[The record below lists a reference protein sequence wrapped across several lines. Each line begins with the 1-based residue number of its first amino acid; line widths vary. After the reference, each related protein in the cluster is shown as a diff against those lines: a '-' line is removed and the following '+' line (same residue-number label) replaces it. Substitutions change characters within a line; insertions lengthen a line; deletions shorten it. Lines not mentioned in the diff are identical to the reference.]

1 MQSLL
6 LSRAVSCSRTAF
18 VARNAR
24 FMATN
29 PPGPNSP
36 PSTSKS
42 AKAETIPPS
51 PASLSLDFSPVQ
63 ESQEQRAE
71 GQTGAKSS
79 KDSLS
84 SIERK
89 RRNIGRASLAMLGLG
104 IAAGAV
110 FLGRDWEEGE
120 LKSLKIRVEDAPT
133 TRMGRT
139 QARFGSMFDFFS
151 KPAWDELLPPPAP
164 PSSPYYRPYTLI
176 LSLDDLLVSS
186 TWDREK
192 GWRTAKR
199 PGVDYFLTYLSQ
211 FYEIVVF
218 TSQHSYTALPIL
230 EKLDPYDYSI
240 LYKLFREST
249 RSVNGTPKKDLSFLN
264 RDLSKVVMLDTDPDH
279 VSLQPEN
286 AVVVPKWKGNPR
298 DKGLVAMIPF
308 LESIA
313 IYRPEDV
320 RPILSNYQGKDIPLE
335 YGKKEAE
342 LKAQF
347 VEEWKKSGRAKSGG
361 GLTLSG
367 LFMGSK
373 QESPVPLTYLEQKRK
388 EAQERHRGD
397 MEYLEQNKA
406 QFDKMKE
413 EQLKLQNESMGGN
426 LFSILSSVGAPPP
439 QLPPQQQQQQPKP
452 DAPKTLTAGD
462 DGKAVAQA

>member
-1 MQSLL
+1 
-6 LSRAVSCSRTAF
+6 
-18 VARNAR
+18 
-24 FMATN
+24 
-29 PPGPNSP
+29 
-36 PSTSKS
+36 
-42 AKAETIPPS
+42 
-51 PASLSLDFSPVQ
+51 VQ
-63 ESQEQRAE
+63 EPHGQRAE

-89 RRNIGRASLAMLGLG
+89 RRNLGRASLALLGLG
-104 IAAGAV
+104 IASGAV
-110 FLGRDWEEGE
+110 YLGRNWEEGE
-120 LKSLKIRVEDAPT
+120 LKSLKIRLEDAPT

-139 QARFGSMFDFFS
+139 KARFGSMFDSFS

-164 PSSPYYRPYTLI
+164 PASPYYRPYTLL
-176 LSLDDLLVSS
+176 LSIDDLLVTSI
-186 TWDREK
+186 WEREA

-211 FYEIVVF
+211 FYEIVIF
-218 TSQHSYTALPIL
+218 TTQHSYTALPIL

-249 RSVNGTPKKDLSFLN
+249 RSVNGTPKKDLTFLN

-279 VSLQPEN
+279 VSLQAEN
-286 AVVVPKWKGNPR
+286 AIVIPKWKGNPR

-313 IYRPEDV
+313 IYKPEDV
-320 RPILSNYQGKDIPLE
+320 RPILAAYHGKDVPLE

-342 LKAQF
+342 IKAQF
-347 VEEWKKSGRAKSGG
+347 VEEWKKSGKEKSGG

-367 LFMGSK
+367 LFLGSK
-373 QESPVPLTYLEQKRK
+373 QEETPIPLTYLEQKRK

-406 QFDKMKE
+406 QFDKMRE
-413 EQLKLQNESMGGN
+413 EQLKLANENMGGN

-439 QLPPQQQQQQPKP
+439 QSPPQQQQPQATPGASKS
-452 DAPKTLTAGD
+452 LAGG
-462 DGKAVAQA
+462 DGKVGGA